1 MPVFYFD
8 LSGDRGDEIVSIVAS
23 LEEHF
28 AVKSYDALK
37 VETDVE
43 FLFPLLKA
51 LQTPKPDPIQE
62 AAVELVQATKKT
74 ITKPDALQN
83 RAGNLPQMR

>member
-8 LSGDRGDEIVSIVAS
+8 LYGDRGDEIVSIVAS

-37 VETDVE
+37 VETDV
-43 FLFPLLKA
+43 
-51 LQTPKPDPIQE
+51 
-62 AAVELVQATKKT
+62 
-74 ITKPDALQN
+74 
-83 RAGNLPQMR
+83 